1 MVETVLLIASL
12 IIIIGLYLYSKH
24 QYRKGADDLFQLFA
38 RGAYDQKVAMFKAL
52 NGDSV
57 PNGTVFV
64 GDSITQDYNVYEFFK
79 GKNVYNRGIGGD
91 TSEGVLNRLNESVF
105 QLHPKSVFLLIGT
118 NDLASPQFSMEKTLS
133 NIQAIIQS
141 LQAFDP
147 TMKIYLLSI
156 FPVNPTI
163 DATTVGLRSNALIK
177 KLNQSLKALKA
188 VHFIDLY
195 PSLLDAHQNLSE
207 TFTVEGLH
215 LNAQGYQVIT
225 DVLAPYLK

>member
-12 IIIIGLYLYSKH
+12 IIIIGFYRYSKL

-52 NGDSV
+52 NADSLPGGV
-57 PNGTVFV
+57 VFV

-91 TSEGVLNRLNESVF
+91 TSEGVLNRLDESVF
-105 QLHPKSVFLLIGT
+105 QLKPKAVFLLIGT
-118 NDLASPQFSMEKTLS
+118 NDLASPQFSIEKTFT
-133 NIQAIIQS
+133 NIQAIIQN

-147 TMKIYLLSI
+147 AMKIYLLSI
-156 FPVNPTI
+156 LPVNSTI
-163 DATTVGLRSNALIK
+163 DATTVGLRNNSLIE
-177 KLNQSLKALKA
+177 KLNQKLKGLKA

-195 PSLLDAHQNLSE
+195 PSLLDANQHLSE
-207 TFTVEGLH
+207 KYTVEGLH
-215 LNAQGYQVIT
+215 LNAQGYHVVT
-225 DVLAPYLK
+225 DVLRKYI